1 MFHLCSWNLWSLLLQ
16 NVWLSAAQNNHY
28 TEKIRK
34 VCGILICVPCLIL
47 CQERSSLLRTGFEQ
61 RRRRRW
67 RKAPGFIIFIIRHN
81 FTLLNWKPV
90 PSRPVSGLNFNLVTT
105 ANTVYG
111 NLCFWQEFYFL
122 LGLSGGRMVKKHGK
136 NYEYCPVS
144 NFIARSLWNGRSPSL
159 SFIRGRSVDFYTPF
173 VEPDRQIVLIIMT
186 ISVEIAYKKNKVT
199 MDSKLL
205 YHKISNQYS
214 RSF

>member
-16 NVWLSAAQNNHY
+16 NVWPSAAQNNHY

-111 NLCFWQEFYFL
+111 NLCFWQEFSFL

-136 NYEYCPVS
+136 NYECCPVS
-144 NFIARSLWNGRSPSL
+144 LVIVRSQRLSWIQVLNCQNWNQCLKGHKSL
-159 SFIRGRSVDFYTPF
+159 GFNNGHCHCHCQWVSESVS
-173 VEPDRQIVLIIMT
+173 L
-186 ISVEIAYKKNKVT
+186 
-199 MDSKLL
+199 
-205 YHKISNQYS
+205 
-214 RSF
+214 